1 MMNVKNYL
9 RMTAQKNHF
18 EDYQT
23 AIRHLIFVIEFQ
35 QKQIDELM
43 LDKNFKKCQEA
54 QENEIKKILYG
65 GK

>member
-9 RMTAQKNHF
+9 RMAAQKNHF

-23 AIRHLIFVIEFQ
+23 AIRHLIFIIEFQ

-54 QENEIKKILYG
+54 QENELKKVLNG